1 MKQRNEPNGSP
12 PIKTLADQK
21 GGHDPLYPRALEFN
35 SALGESNEVRRVRQE
50 ETKRPKQARQNEEKD
65 FRDAAIIQA
74 DIDERRIAALAA
86 ARSPSATDQGIEH
99 FKEIVNGK

>member
-1 MKQRNEPNGSP
+1 MRNAKESP

-35 SALGESNEVRRVRQE
+35 STLGASNEVRRARQE
-50 ETKRPKQARQNEEKD
+50 EATHPKRARQSDPKD

-74 DIDERRIAALAA
+74 DLDERRIAALAA
-86 ARSPSATDQGIEH
+86 ARKPSLSETDKGIEH